1 MKLERDHES
10 RKTGLGNGGRQWN
23 TGDMKTEKSEHYG
36 WESIRRG
43 QEDEREG
50 RWNRT
55 DKKKV

>member
-55 DKKKV
+55 DKK